1 MSEESL
7 SVIALVAALTVL
19 VLMLVGGRLLSG
31 WRKMRKT
38 AINHSERKAR
48 RHREETGRQRLQ
60 YSRSQQPDSV
70 SDNPKARSESQR
82 QESQRKET
90 QWQETQRQESQ
101 WQDTQ
106 RQKPR
111 QQSEPRRMQTESGAT
126 IIDHHYD
133 KRANKIIDDS
143 EGEYVDFTESPSS
156 VHSS

>member
-31 WRKMRKT
+31 WRKMRK
-38 AINHSERKAR
+38 AVINHSEREAR

-82 QESQRKET
+82 QESQR
-90 QWQETQRQESQ
+90 QE
-101 WQDTQ
+101 
-106 RQKPR
+106 PR

>member
-31 WRKMRKT
+31 WRKMRKA

-82 QESQRKET
+82 QESQRKDT
-90 QWQETQRQESQ
+90 QRQETQRQESQ

-106 RQKPR
+106 RQET